1 MSSLLEEIVRGI
13 LLLLCYSFLGW
24 MIECCYVRLCDGQW
38 VNRGLLKGPVVPL
51 YGFGALIVIYLL
63 QRVSGHPAAIFI
75 TSFFFLSFL
84 EYMVSWG
91 LEKLFKAKW
100 WDYSQR
106 KWNIHGR
113 VCLQYSLYWGFLGLI
128 LMEGVHPFLNALIG
142 RLPFGWQ
149 AVLAAVF
156 GLAFIYDS
164 VTTVLSLLNLRQK
177 ILELELRAREA
188 AKHLE
193 ELKLEAEQRKEE
205 TRARF
210 RALVREK
217 LGPEGQISRGRSR
230 ELARLFRAFPGM
242 EVLKNSPQRE
252 QIKDGL
258 QALREKWQERRGEK

>member
-1 MSSLLEEIVRGI
+1 
-13 LLLLCYSFLGW
+13 
-24 MIECCYVRLCDGQW
+24 
-38 VNRGLLKGPVVPL
+38 
-51 YGFGALIVIYLL
+51 
-63 QRVSGHPAAIFI
+63 
-75 TSFFFLSFL
+75 
-84 EYMVSWG
+84 
-91 LEKLFKAKW
+91 
-100 WDYSQR
+100 
-106 KWNIHGR
+106 
-113 VCLQYSLYWGFLGLI
+113 
-128 LMEGVHPFLNALIG
+128 MEGVHPFLNALIG

-177 ILELELRAREA
+177 ILELELRARELPSIWRSLSWRPSRE
-188 AKHLE
+188 K
-193 ELKLEAEQRKEE
+193 RRP
-205 TRARF
+205 RARF